1 MTTIAQLRLS
11 GEGVA
16 CRGAFER
23 CPGLE
28 CELEPVVAGGIG
40 LRVTGAEPGAVE
52 TALAAGEDRSLYD
65 VGFAGAFDGLFEAVA
80 DHGGTVLGATGG
92 EAAWTVRL
100 RVARRE
106 DVRGIHARLT
116 EREFDCEV
124 LRLSDPTPEG
134 GPSGLTDEQHEALVA
149 GVEGGYFEIPRRVSL
164 AELAEEFGISH
175 QALSERF
182 RRAYRTLV
190 SSRLAGDAAATTA

>member
-1 MTTIAQLRLS
+1 MSRPRVRVRARRS
-11 GEGVA
+11 PAVSA
-16 CRGAFER
+16 S
-23 CPGLE
+23 
-28 CELEPVVAGGIG
+28 G
-40 LRVTGAEPGAVE
+40 LRAQSPAQSRRPLATDPTVTDHERI
-52 TALAAGEDRSLYD
+52 AAGEDRSLYD
-65 VGFAGAFDGLFEAVA
+65 VGFSGAFDGLFEAVA
-80 DHGGTVLGATGG
+80 DRGGTVLGATGG

-124 LRLSDPTPEG
+124 LRLSDPTAEG

-149 GVEGGYFEIPRRVSL
+149 GVEGGYFEIHRWALL
-164 AELAEEFGISH
+164 AELAQEFGITH

>member
-52 TALAAGEDRSLYD
+52 TALAADPTVTNHERIPGLVVWGRVRGRFGEPIGI
-65 VGFAGAFDGLFEAVA
+65 VGDA
-80 DHGGTVLGATGG
+80 GGTVLDAS
-92 EAAWTVRL
+92 R
-100 RVARRE
+100 ARRASG
-106 DVRGIHARLT
+106 RSGSGSSLART
-116 EREFDCEV
+116 ASSARSFGS
-124 LRLSDPTPEG
+124 RIR
-134 GPSGLTDEQHEALVA
+134 PSATVA
-149 GVEGGYFEIPRRVSL
+149 GLRPDGDPPSADDVGPYGGR
-164 AELAEEFGISH
+164 
-175 QALSERF
+175 
-182 RRAYRTLV
+182 
-190 SSRLAGDAAATTA
+190 